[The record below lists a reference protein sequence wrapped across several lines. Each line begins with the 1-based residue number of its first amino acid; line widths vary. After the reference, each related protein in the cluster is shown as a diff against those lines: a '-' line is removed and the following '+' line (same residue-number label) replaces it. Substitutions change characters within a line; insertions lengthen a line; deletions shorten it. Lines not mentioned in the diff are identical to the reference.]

1 MKSITPQE
9 LKFWMDE
16 QRPFV
21 LVDVREPFE
30 REAFSIGGIHIPLG
44 EIMQRRE
51 ELRSEQ
57 PVIIYCE
64 KGIRSGIVIQRLEGL
79 GFSNLVNL
87 EGGMTAW
94 KAM

>member
-1 MKSITPQE
+1 
-9 LKFWMDE
+9 MDE